1 MIFLITFIKFLIVF
15 SAVFCIVNNFESKD
29 TSVLYTHW
37 HKKANQFSMRKM
49 SRLEKYF
56 KKISI
61 PFNEITLGIVFG
73 IGMGAFL
80 LVLLISNYLFDN
92 LIVRYIISLPFLAS
106 GIVALEIIAEKKQE
120 KLEDGLSDFFI
131 QLKSALKVNTEIIEA
146 LRKIQNNILEPFST
160 YTKQMLNEINAGKLP
175 EEALESFASKIGIE
189 KFSFYINNVRYC
201 HIYGGN
207 IYLLTQKTQE
217 VINEAIKQKKKR
229 KTETK
234 AACTV
239 LYILI
244 IIDFYM
250 YFSFIASNQYYL
262 HLMNETFIG
271 QAIVNINFICDWI
284 MIWLSKAIKKLDY

>member
-15 SAVFCIVNNFESKD
+15 SAVFCIANNFKSKD
-29 TSVLYTHW
+29 TSALHTNWYEKVG
-37 HKKANQFSMRKM
+37 QFSMRKM

-106 GIVALEIIAEKKQE
+106 GIVVLEIIAEKKQE

-175 EEALESFASKIGIE
+175 EEALANFANKIGIE

-229 KTETK
+229 KIETR
-234 AACTV
+234 ATCTV

-262 HLMNETFIG
+262 RLMNETFIG
-271 QAIVNINFICDWI
+271 QAIVNINFICVWI